1 MTVKPTRRFFVRDI
15 EILCSI
21 GIYDH
26 ERENK
31 QRVIVNIEVV
41 LDPDAEPTS
50 DAILEGLDYDMIRD
64 GVIELATERHYDLQE
79 TLARALFDK
88 MLSLPTVI
96 EASVLTAKP
105 DIYDNCR
112 EAAYQLSNITR

>member
-1 MTVKPTRRFFVRDI
+1 MRAICSHRADVTVKPTRRFFVRDI

-26 ERENK
+26 EREHK

-41 LDPDAEPTS
+41 LDPDSEPTS

-64 GVIELATERHYDLQE
+64 GVIELATERHYDRKKRWH
-79 TLARALFDK
+79 APF
-88 MLSLPTVI
+88 
-96 EASVLTAKP
+96 
-105 DIYDNCR
+105 
-112 EAAYQLSNITR
+112 